1 MDLYGEFEDA
11 ILKTPYW
18 LTINGVSSIQARFL
32 RHIYRIIPPILFPL
46 KKEKAYLII
55 GYQKEKFFPYFHF
68 NADLKA
74 LWMFDAWDPLFHDIE
89 NTIRKFKINIVFFS
103 SKQSAEHFGDLNIPY
118 FQSHWIPEAVDV
130 ERYEYAPYHKRTIDV
145 LQLGRVW
152 GAYHNQIKSIE
163 PDLVYKY
170 EKFPGQLIF
179 PSRHDFIHGLANSKI
194 SICVPS
200 SITHPNRSGSIST
213 MTSRYLQSMA
223 SKCLILGKMPYDMSF
238 LFNYCPIVEID
249 EDNPVKQIQSIL
261 KNFDDYIPLIEKNYS
276 EVRKFHNWSNR
287 ISDIENAIRN
297 YKK

>member
-1 MDLYGEFEDA
+1 MDLYGEFENA
-11 ILKTPYW
+11 FLKNPDW
-18 LTINGVSSIQARFL
+18 LAVNSVSSIQARFL
-32 RHIYRIIPPILFPL
+32 RQIYRLIPPILFPI
-46 KKEKAYLII
+46 KKEKVYLII
-55 GYQKEKFFPYFHF
+55 GYQKEKFFPYFHLD
-68 NADLKA
+68 ADLKA
-74 LWMFDAWDPLFHDIE
+74 LWMYDAWDPLFHDIE
-89 NTIRKFKINIVFFS
+89 NTIRNFKINIVFFS
-103 SKQSAEHFGDLNIPY
+103 SKQSAEHFGDLDIPY

-130 ERYEYAPYHKRTIDV
+130 EQYKYVPYDKRTIDL

-152 GAYHNQIKSIE
+152 GSYHNKIKSIE
-163 PDLVYKY
+163 TDVVYKY
-170 EKFPGQLIF
+170 EKFPGELIF
-179 PSRHDFIHGLANSKI
+179 ASRQDFINGLANSKI